1 MSIRD
6 FSQPEEQSFMIRVRE
21 YEFGHT
27 FKGVVNKLSPVR
39 QTRSQGLRPAS
50 LRKGSTSDKSN

>member
-39 QTRSQGLRPAS
+39 QTAHRACGLPAYE
-50 LRKGSTSDKSN
+50 RGDKSN